1 MIWCINASTSLVYPV
16 SVSVIP
22 FRPTHGSG
30 VRAFFSEV
38 SSALISRVLPP
49 VNMPGAWTRKAV
61 SILIEFMK
69 TNELLWKFTCKTYH
83 KRDLKASLINKN
95 LHLFRDEIPEVD
107 EGDVSARIKSLKDQ
121 FYRERRKLKKSSKSG
136 AGLIDIYA
144 PTLWCYEQLQFLA
157 DGEITSQSHTNLQPS
172 TEPLVVSIILLF
184 YHF

>member
-1 MIWCINASTSLVYPV
+1 M
-16 SVSVIP
+16 
-22 FRPTHGSG
+22 
-30 VRAFFSEV
+30 
-38 SSALISRVLPP
+38 
-49 VNMPGAWTRKAV
+49 
-61 SILIEFMK
+61 
-69 TNELLWKFTCKTYH
+69 
-83 KRDLKASLINKN
+83 
-95 LHLFRDEIPEVD
+95 FRDEIPEVD